1 MPLPAAPLRRAL
13 IAALAAFAL
22 AGPAA
27 AQSPTPVIAAAA
39 DLQFAL
45 AEIAAAYTAET
56 GETVRLTFGST
67 GNFARQIRAGAPFE
81 VYMAA
86 DQKFIAELHREG
98 FTRDSGDLYA
108 LGRVALMLPQGSPL
122 EMDGTLA
129 DLAAALADGRLNRFA
144 IANPEHAPYGM
155 RAQEALQSA
164 GIWEAIQ
171 PKLVLGENVSQAAQF
186 ALSGGAEGG
195 IIALSLALAPTVAAQ
210 GAHALIPASMHSP
223 LRQRMV
229 LLRDA
234 GPAAARFYAYLSGE
248 TARATLRRYGFLPP
262 GEAM

>member
-27 AQSPTPVIAAAA
+27 AQSPAPVIAAAA

-86 DQKFIAELHREG
+86 DEAFVAALHRDG
-98 FTRDSGDLYA
+98 FTRDAGEI
-108 LGRVALMLPQGSPL
+108 GR
-122 EMDGTLA
+122 
-129 DLAAALADGRLNRFA
+129 
-144 IANPEHAPYGM
+144 
-155 RAQEALQSA
+155 
-164 GIWEAIQ
+164 
-171 PKLVLGENVSQAAQF
+171 
-186 ALSGGAEGG
+186 
-195 IIALSLALAPTVAAQ
+195 
-210 GAHALIPASMHSP
+210 ASC
-223 LRQRMV
+223 RERV
-229 LLRDA
+229 
-234 GPAAARFYAYLSGE
+234 
-248 TARATLRRYGFLPP
+248 
-262 GEAM
+262 